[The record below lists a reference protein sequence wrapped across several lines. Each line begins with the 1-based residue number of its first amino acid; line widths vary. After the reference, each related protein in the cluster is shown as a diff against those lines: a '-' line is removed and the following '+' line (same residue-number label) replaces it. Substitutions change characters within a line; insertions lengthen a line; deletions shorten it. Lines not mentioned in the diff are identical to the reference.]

1 VKATEFDNKFDA
13 GEDVS
18 ADLDVSGARRPVQEA
33 MRVNVDLPSRH
44 GVSVALV
51 DQALAAP
58 GCAISVMGGHAG
70 EGVDAI
76 FKRKMDDVAA
86 VGRTFWVARSPKARP
101 GQVQKLCAA
110 ERGYVIF
117 VEPATAGGAR
127 PTTVSDSASECS
139 GDRVKWLPLPQGI
152 GLVTGK
158 LDDAATA
165 FVFDQLTT
173 NAGRVFDLWQYADAS
188 GKGSPVRFI
197 LGRSTVCAVRADM
210 SANPRRMKSRYRA
223 VVAVARLAEPYAV
236 WLR

>member
-1 VKATEFDNKFDA
+1 
-13 GEDVS
+13 
-18 ADLDVSGARRPVQEA
+18 
-33 MRVNVDLPSRH
+33 
-44 GVSVALV
+44 VALV

-58 GCAISVMGGHAG
+58 GCVISVMGGHAG
-70 EGVDAI
+70 EGVDTI
-76 FKRKMDDVAA
+76 FKRKMADVDA

-101 GQVQKLCAA
+101 SQVQQLCAA

-117 VEPATAGGAR
+117 VEPAIAGGAK
-127 PTTVSDSASECS
+127 PTTACVSASEYS

-173 NAGRVFDLWQYADAS
+173 DTGRVLDLWQYADAS
-188 GKGSPVRFI
+188 DKSSPVRFI
-197 LGRSTVCAVRADM
+197 LGRSTVCAVRADT

-223 VVAVARLAEPYAV
+223 VVAVARLAEPYSA

>member
-1 VKATEFDNKFDA
+1 
-13 GEDVS
+13 
-18 ADLDVSGARRPVQEA
+18 
-33 MRVNVDLPSRH
+33 M
-44 GVSVALV
+44 ALV

-58 GCAISVMGGHAG
+58 GCVISVMGGHAG

-76 FKRKMDDVAA
+76 FKRKMADVDT

-101 GQVQKLCAA
+101 GQVQQLCAA
-110 ERGYVIF
+110 ECGYVIF
-117 VEPATAGGAR
+117 VEPAIARGAR
-127 PTTVSDSASECS
+127 PTTACDSASEYS
-139 GDRVKWLPLPQGI
+139 GDRVEWRPFPHGI

-165 FVFDQLTT
+165 FVFDQLTMD
-173 NAGRVFDLWQYADAS
+173 AGRVLDLWQYADAS
-188 GKGSPVRFI
+188 DESNPIRFI

-223 VVAVARLAEPYAV
+223 VVAVARLAEPYSV